1 MPNSE
6 NREHKSLGLTMEG
19 EDQKPPKAEEAATE
33 EAPTPAAA
41 PAVSKANSEDL
52 VGSAAIR
59 PVFLGNLRGM
69 FEAEQ
74 VTDIFTKPIVPPG
87 TEEGKFSPFSVD
99 RIDVKRGYCFIFLND
114 AASQADKEEA
124 EAFVSAINGM

>member
-1 MPNSE
+1 
-6 NREHKSLGLTMEG
+6 MEG
-19 EDQKPPKAEEAATE
+19 EDQNPPKAEEAMTE
-33 EAPTPAAA
+33 EAPTPAAL
-41 PAVSKANSEDL
+41 PEVESKANSEDL

-87 TEEGKFSPFSVD
+87 TEEGKFSPFSID
-99 RIDVKRGYCFIFLND
+99 RVDVKRGYCFVFLND

-124 EAFVSAINGM
+124 ETFVKAINGM